1 MASLQGANCK
11 EIQVSFKIQ
20 DVYERSPLA
29 HDLAVH
35 LELFLI
41 VALHH
46 QHDVLAHHEVRI
58 LVLIGVVTHTGNAI
72 REVAEH
78 AAETLSGYNRKAA
91 GAFRV
96 MLLRTKEGDDFRFFR
111 GNNQFTSTG

>member
-11 EIQVSFKIQ
+11 EIQVAFKIQ

-58 LVLIGVVTHTGNAI
+58 LVLIGVVTHTGHAI

-78 AAETLSGYNRKAA
+78 AALGLVAELQSDRLTGLDA
-91 GAFRV
+91 GS
-96 MLLRTKEGDDFRFFR
+96 LRRIIQNLGIVL
-111 GNNQFTSTG
+111 GTGFLDN